1 MQVPP
6 DPQRGAAGRGSGA
19 EAPRDGGA
27 DGGRDGNLLRDH
39 LLPRIYRYVHS
50 ELGVIKC
57 SRKQIRPGDFPCCS
71 AGKITRANL
80 IP

>member
-19 EAPRDGGA
+19 EASRDGGA

-39 LLPRIYRYVHS
+39 LLPRIYRYVP
-50 ELGVIKC
+50 
-57 SRKQIRPGDFPCCS
+57 Q
-71 AGKITRANL
+71 
-80 IP
+80 

>member
-39 LLPRIYRYVHS
+39 LLPRIYRYMG
-50 ELGVIKC
+50 LGTLINVI
-57 SRKQIRPGDFPCCS
+57 ILF
-71 AGKITRANL
+71 L
-80 IP
+80 ISCF

>member
-19 EAPRDGGA
+19 EASRDGGA

-39 LLPRIYRYVHS
+39 LLPRIYRYMG
-50 ELGVIKC
+50 LGTLINVI
-57 SRKQIRPGDFPCCS
+57 ILF
-71 AGKITRANL
+71 L
-80 IP
+80 ISCF

>member
-6 DPQRGAAGRGSGA
+6 DPQRGAAGRVSGA

-39 LLPRIYRYVHS
+39 LLPRIYRYMG
-50 ELGVIKC
+50 LG
-57 SRKQIRPGDFPCCS
+57 
-71 AGKITRANL
+71 TL
-80 IP
+80 INVTILFLISCFKETSSTGS

>member
-19 EAPRDGGA
+19 EAPRDGAA

-39 LLPRIYRYVHS
+39 LLPRIYRYVP
-50 ELGVIKC
+50 
-57 SRKQIRPGDFPCCS
+57 Q
-71 AGKITRANL
+71 
-80 IP
+80 